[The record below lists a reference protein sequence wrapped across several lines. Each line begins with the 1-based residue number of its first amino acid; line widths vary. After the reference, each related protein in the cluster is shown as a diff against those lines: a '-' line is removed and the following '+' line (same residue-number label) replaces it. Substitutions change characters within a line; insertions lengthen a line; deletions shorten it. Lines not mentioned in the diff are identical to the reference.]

1 MTDLRK
7 PRVSDERLANIFVYI
22 DSPERQGYPVPTAE
36 FELLMLD
43 LRDSRARIEE
53 LSRALRE
60 NVVELEHWGR
70 CTEECGDNQG
80 SCNCGFEAALE
91 RLRRVST
98 GSAGQE
104 GK

>member
-60 NVVELEHWGR
+60 IVDANTALYGPTVLGNDF
-70 CTEECGDNQG
+70 TER
-80 SCNCGFEAALE
+80 FEGAINEAH
-91 RLRRVST
+91 RLLST